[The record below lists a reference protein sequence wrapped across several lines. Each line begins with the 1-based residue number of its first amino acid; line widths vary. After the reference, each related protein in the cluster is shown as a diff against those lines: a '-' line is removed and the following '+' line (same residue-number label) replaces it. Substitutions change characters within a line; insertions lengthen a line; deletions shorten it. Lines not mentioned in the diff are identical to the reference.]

1 MESEEDAKI
10 VDDESRP
17 SSTGTGNL
25 PGGPSKFGF
34 DQATKSSTTFADRK
48 LEMKKNMPQVS
59 SLLNDFRDMAMDYS
73 GALQLRYS

>member
-1 MESEEDAKI
+1 MESEEDAQI

-17 SSTGTGNL
+17 SSTGNL

-48 LEMKKNMPQVS
+48 VEMKKNMQQVS
-59 SLLNDFRDMAMDYS
+59 SLMSDFRGMALDYS

>member
-1 MESEEDAKI
+1 MESEEDGQI

-25 PGGPSKFGF
+25 PGPSKFGF
-34 DQATKSSTTFADRK
+34 DQVTKSSTTFANRK
-48 LEMKKNMPQVS
+48 VEMKKNMQQVS
-59 SLLNDFRDMAMDYS
+59 SLLNDFRGMALDYS